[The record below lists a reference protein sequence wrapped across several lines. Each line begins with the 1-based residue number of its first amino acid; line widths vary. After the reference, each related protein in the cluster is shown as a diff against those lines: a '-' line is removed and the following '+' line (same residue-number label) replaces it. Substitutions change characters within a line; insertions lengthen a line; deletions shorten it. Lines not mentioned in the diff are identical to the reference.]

1 MPFVVAREVRF
12 GLACGRGDDG
22 RWRGWFTVEAAAE
35 ALWRL
40 GLHPSQP
47 SAVLDGPSPPGSGTP
62 SHVTRPSGPW
72 LNRTPCGRVHGIPII
87 QQRI

>member
-12 GLACGRGDDG
+12 ALACGPGEDG
-22 RWRGWFTVEAAAE
+22 RWRGWFTVEVAAE

-47 SAVLDGPSPPGSGTP
+47 SAVLDGPSPPGWWHAAGERYAL
-62 SHVTRPSGPW
+62 TRHAS
-72 LNRTPCGRVHGIPII
+72 
-87 QQRI
+87 

>member
-12 GLACGRGDDG
+12 DLACGPGDDG
-22 RWRGWFTVEAAAE
+22 QWHGWFTVEVAAE

-47 SAVLDGPSPPGSGTP
+47 SAVLDGPSPPGWWHAAGERYAL
-62 SHVTRPSGPW
+62 HV
-72 LNRTPCGRVHGIPII
+72 LQGRG
-87 QQRI
+87 